1 MAVLAPELLTK
12 LACPACEDRPPL
24 KLQGDYLVCETCLR
38 AYPIR
43 DGIPVLL
50 VEEAIP
56 MDSLPQENS
65 TQTP

>member
-1 MAVLAPELLTK
+1 MAVLAPELLAK

-24 KLQGDYLVCETCLR
+24 KQRGDYLVCEACLR

-50 VEEAIP
+50 VEEAIL
-56 MDSLPQENS
+56 MDSLPREDS
-65 TQTP
+65 SEIR